1 MAEES
6 AGRFA
11 RMSSYWGRGGL
22 AGLLAALLAVGVSEL
37 YAGIFGGLPSLLVS
51 MSGRIVD
58 LSPRAMEEFAISVFG
73 TSDKLALVIFLVVLS
88 GIFGAVFGAIALRS
102 RPIAVAG
109 FAAFGILAGFAN
121 GFDAQSTPAHAVA
134 MAAISV
140 GAAMAALLWFTR
152 VNPPGV
158 AAGDAAV
165 ALRFQRQRRVFL
177 GSGAVVALAAVVTG
191 VLGRNLI
198 EGAKVAVASRDDIV
212 LPPVRSRVAAA
223 APSPAATAAAA
234 DTPAPTPAPV
244 ATAAPV
250 TTQAP
255 LTTPASVTTPSA
267 AETATPAATEAPTP
281 EATIAVAE
289 SPTPEATVA
298 ATDTPTPIEVEA
310 ATGSLPPETMFDVQ
324 GISPVVTP
332 NRDFYRIDTAFSI
345 PRVDVQGWELKITG
359 LVERPYAL
367 TYRELLDLATE
378 ENYVTLCCVSNEVGG
393 RLIGNAKWQGIPLA
407 DVLNRAGV
415 KDEATQI
422 VGRSVDGFT
431 AGFPREVAFDGRP
444 VLVAVGM
451 NGEPLPFKHGF
462 PARLVVSGLYGYV
475 SATKWLQEIEL
486 TTWEGFDGYWIPRGW
501 SKEGPIKT
509 QSRIDVPKA
518 FSFDTAPGLQPIAG
532 VAWAQNRGISKV
544 EVQIDGDGEW
554 KEAKL
559 ASPISKHTWVQWVS
573 EFEATP
579 GAHFIRVRATDSDGV
594 LQAKGPKN
602 PAPNGAE
609 GWHQVNFRV
618 TDG

>member
-6 AGRFA
+6 AGRFS
-11 RMSSYWGRGGL
+11 RMLSYWGRGGL

-88 GIFGAVFGAIALRS
+88 AIFGSIFGVIALRS

-109 FAAFGILAGFAN
+109 FAAFGILTGVSNAV
-121 GFDAQSTPAHAVA
+121 DAQSTPAHGVA
-134 MAAISV
+134 SAAISV
-140 GAAMAALLWFTR
+140 GVAIVALLWFTR
-152 VNPPGV
+152 ANPTAA
-158 AAGDAAV
+158 AAGDAGA
-165 ALRFQRQRRVFL
+165 ALQFQRQRRVFL

-191 VLGRNLI
+191 ILGRNLI
-198 EGAKVAVASRDDIV
+198 EGAKVAVASREGIV
-212 LPPVRSRVAAA
+212 LPPTRSRAAAA
-223 APSPAATAAAA
+223 APSPATAAADEA
-234 DTPAPTPAPV
+234 SAPTPAPV
-244 ATAAPV
+244 ATAAPAA
-250 TTQAP
+250 TQAP
-255 LTTPASVTTPSA
+255 LTTPAPVATASA
-267 AETATPAATEAPTP
+267 TEAATPAP
-281 EATIAVAE
+281 EAAV
-289 SPTPEATVA
+289 EAA
-298 ATDTPTPIEVEA
+298 GTPTPIEVEA
-310 ATGSLPPETMFDVQ
+310 ATGSLPSETMLDVR
-324 GISPVVTP
+324 GISPLVTP

-345 PRVDVQGWELKITG
+345 PRVDVESWELRITG
-359 LVERPYAL
+359 LVDSPYSL
-367 TYRELLDLATE
+367 TYRELLDLATDE
-378 ENYVTLCCVSNEVGG
+378 DYVTLCCVSNEVGG

-407 DVLNRAGV
+407 DVLNRAGI

-422 VGRSVDGFT
+422 VGRSVDGFS

-544 EVQIDGDGEW
+544 EVQIDGQGEW

-559 ASPISKHTWVQWVS
+559 SSPISKHTWVQWVS

-579 GAHFIRVRATDSDGV
+579 GSHFIRVRATDSDGE

>member
-6 AGRFA
+6 AGRFS
-11 RMSSYWGRGGL
+11 RMLSYWGRGGL

-88 GIFGAVFGAIALRS
+88 AIFGSIFGVIALRS

-109 FAAFGILAGFAN
+109 FAAFGILTGVSNAV
-121 GFDAQSTPAHAVA
+121 DAQSTPAHGVA
-134 MAAISV
+134 SAAISV
-140 GAAMAALLWFTR
+140 GVAIVALLWFTR
-152 VNPPGV
+152 ANPAAAMAGDE
-158 AAGDAAV
+158 AAG
-165 ALRFQRQRRVFL
+165 LQFQRQRRVFL

-212 LPPVRSRVAAA
+212 LPPARSRVAAA
-223 APSPAATAAAA
+223 STPAATAAAEA
-234 DTPAPTPAPV
+234 PAPTPAPV
-244 ATAAPV
+244 ATAAPAA
-250 TTQAP
+250 TQAP
-255 LTTPASVTTPSA
+255 LTTPAPVATASA
-267 AETATPAATEAPTP
+267 AETATPAVTEA
-281 EATIAVAE
+281 
-289 SPTPEATVA
+289 A
-298 ATDTPTPIEVEA
+298 ATPAAEAAATGTPTPLEVEA
-310 ATGSLPPETMFDVQ
+310 ATGSLPSETMLDVR

-345 PRVDVQGWELKITG
+345 PRVDVENWELKITG
-359 LVERPYAL
+359 LVESPYSL

-378 ENYVTLCCVSNEVGG
+378 EDYVTLCCVSNEVGG
-393 RLIGNAKWQGIPLA
+393 NLIGNAKWQGIPLA

-415 KDEATQI
+415 KDEASQI
-422 VGRSVDGFT
+422 VGRSVDGFS

-509 QSRIDVPKA
+509 QSRIDVPKP

-559 ASPISKHTWVQWVS
+559 SSPISKHTWVQWVS

-579 GAHFIRVRATDSDGV
+579 GPHFVRVRATDSDGE

>member
-1 MAEES
+1 MAEEG
-6 AGRFA
+6 AGRFS
-11 RMSSYWGRGGL
+11 RMLSYWGRGGL

-88 GIFGAVFGAIALRS
+88 AIFGSIFGVIALRS

-109 FAAFGILAGFAN
+109 FAAFGILTGVSNAV
-121 GFDAQSTPAHAVA
+121 DAQSTPAHGVA
-134 MAAISV
+134 SAAISV
-140 GAAMAALLWFTR
+140 GVAIVALLWFTR
-152 VNPPGV
+152 ANPTAA
-158 AAGDAAV
+158 AAGDAGA
-165 ALRFQRQRRVFL
+165 ALQFQRQRRVFL

-191 VLGRNLI
+191 ILGRNLI
-198 EGAKVAVASRDDIV
+198 EGAKVAVASREGIV
-212 LPPVRSRVAAA
+212 LPPTRSRAAA
-223 APSPAATAAAA
+223 ASPSPATAAAA
-234 DTPAPTPAPV
+234 ETPAPTPAPA
-244 ATAAPV
+244 ATAAPAA
-250 TTQAP
+250 TQAP
-255 LTTPASVTTPSA
+255 LTTPAPVA
-267 AETATPAATEAPTP
+267 TASATEAATP
-281 EATIAVAE
+281 
-289 SPTPEATVA
+289 SSEATVEA
-298 ATDTPTPIEVEA
+298 AGTPTPIEVEA
-310 ATGSLPPETMFDVQ
+310 ATGSLPSETMLDVR
-324 GISPVVTP
+324 GISPLVTP

-345 PRVDVQGWELKITG
+345 PRVDVESWELKITG
-359 LVERPYAL
+359 LVDSPYSL
-367 TYRELLDLATE
+367 TYRELLDLATDE
-378 ENYVTLCCVSNEVGG
+378 DYVTLCCVSNEVGG

-407 DVLNRAGV
+407 DVLNRAGI

-422 VGRSVDGFT
+422 VGRSVDGFS

-444 VLVAVGM
+444 VLLAVGM

-518 FSFDTAPGLQPIAG
+518 FSFDTAPGLQPVAG

-544 EVQIDGDGEW
+544 EVQLDGDGEW
-554 KEAKL
+554 KEAKIS
-559 ASPISKHTWVQWVS
+559 SPISKHTWVQWVS
-573 EFEATP
+573 EFEFTP
-579 GAHFIRVRATDSDGV
+579 GTHFVRVRATDSDGE

>member
-1 MAEES
+1 MADES
-6 AGRFA
+6 AGRFSG
-11 RMSSYWGRGGL
+11 MLSYWGRGGL

-88 GIFGAVFGAIALRS
+88 GIFGAVLGAIALRS
-102 RPIAVAG
+102 RPIAVTG
-109 FAAFGILAGFAN
+109 FAAFGILAGLSNA
-121 GFDAQSTPAHAVA
+121 FDAQSTPAHGVA
-134 MAAISV
+134 MAAVSAGLAIV
-140 GAAMAALLWFTR
+140 ALLWFTR
-152 VNPPGV
+152 ANPAAV
-158 AAGDAAV
+158 AGDAV
-165 ALRFQRQRRVFL
+165 TPVQFQRQRRVFL

-212 LPPVRSRVAAA
+212 LPPVRSRAAAA
-223 APSPAATAAAA
+223 APSPAATVAAAE
-234 DTPAPTPAPV
+234 TPTSTPVPV
-244 ATAAPV
+244 ATAEPAA
-250 TTQAP
+250 TQAP
-255 LTTPASVTTPSA
+255 LTTPAPV
-267 AETATPAATEAPTP
+267 ATPAATEAPTSAP
-281 EATIAVAE
+281 
-289 SPTPEATVA
+289 SPEATVA

-310 ATGSLPPETMFDVQ
+310 ATGSLPPETMFDVR

-345 PRVDVQGWELKITG
+345 PRVDVEDWELKITG
-359 LVERPYAL
+359 LVDSPYSL

-378 ENYVTLCCVSNEVGG
+378 EDYVTLCCVSNEVGG

-407 DVLNRAGV
+407 DVLNRAGI

-518 FSFDTAPGLQPIAG
+518 FSFDTAPGLQAVAG

-544 EVQIDGDGEW
+544 EVQLDGDGEW
-554 KEAKL
+554 KEASL
-559 ASPISKHTWVQWVS
+559 SSPISKHTWVQWVS
-573 EFEATP
+573 EFEFTP
-579 GAHFIRVRATDSDGV
+579 GPHFIRVRATDSEGE

>member
-1 MAEES
+1 MADEG
-6 AGRFA
+6 AGRFS
-11 RMSSYWGRGGL
+11 RMLSYWGRGGL

-88 GIFGAVFGAIALRS
+88 AIFGSILGVVALRS

-109 FAAFGILAGFAN
+109 FAAFGILTGVAN
-121 GFDAQSTPAHAVA
+121 AVDAQSTPAHGVA
-134 MAAISV
+134 AAAISV
-140 GAAMAALLWFTR
+140 GLAIVALMWFTR
-152 VNPPGV
+152 ANPVG
-158 AAGDAAV
+158 AMAGDQAAD
-165 ALRFQRQRRVFL
+165 LQFQRQRRVFL

-212 LPPVRSRVAAA
+212 LPPVRSRAAAA
-223 APSPAATAAAA
+223 APSPAATAATAE
-234 DTPAPTPAPV
+234 TPAPTPASV
-244 ATAAPV
+244 ATAAPDA
-250 TTQAP
+250 TQAP
-255 LTTPASVTTPSA
+255 LTTPAPVATASA
-267 AETATPAATEAPTP
+267 AETATPAATEAPAATASP
-281 EATIAVAE
+281 EATI
-289 SPTPEATVA
+289 A
-298 ATDTPTPIEVEA
+298 ATDTPTPLEVEA
-310 ATGSLPPETMFDVQ
+310 ATGSLPPETMVDVR

-345 PRVDVQGWELKITG
+345 PRVDVENWELKITG
-359 LVERPYAL
+359 LVDSPYSL
-367 TYRELLDLATE
+367 TYRELLDLATDE
-378 ENYVTLCCVSNEVGG
+378 DYVTLCCVSNEVGG

-407 DVLNRAGV
+407 DVLNRAGI

-486 TTWEGFDGYWIPRGW
+486 TTWEDFDGYWIPRGW

-509 QSRIDVPKA
+509 QSRIDVPKP

-544 EVQIDGDGEW
+544 EVQLDGGGEW

-573 EFEATP
+573 EFEVTP
-579 GAHFIRVRATDSDGV
+579 GSHFVRVRATDSDGV

>member
-1 MAEES
+1 MADEG
-6 AGRFA
+6 AGRFS
-11 RMSSYWGRGGL
+11 RMLSYWGRGGL

-88 GIFGAVFGAIALRS
+88 AIFGSIFGVVALRS
-102 RPIAVAG
+102 RPIGVAG
-109 FAAFGILAGFAN
+109 FAAFGILTGVAN
-121 GFDAQSTPAHAVA
+121 AVDAQSTPAHGVA
-134 MAAISV
+134 SAAISV
-140 GAAMAALLWFTR
+140 GVAIVALLWFTR
-152 VNPPGV
+152 ANPAAAMAGDE
-158 AAGDAAV
+158 AAG
-165 ALRFQRQRRVFL
+165 LQFQRQRRIFL

-212 LPPVRSRVAAA
+212 LPPARSRAAA
-223 APSPAATAAAA
+223 ASTPAATVAAE
-234 DTPAPTPAPV
+234 TPAPAATQAPLTTPAPV
-244 ATAAPV
+244 ATAA
-250 TTQAP
+250 
-255 LTTPASVTTPSA
+255 A
-267 AETATPAATEAPTP
+267 AETATPAVTEA
-281 EATIAVAE
+281 
-289 SPTPEATVA
+289 A
-298 ATDTPTPIEVEA
+298 ATPAAEVTATGTPTPIEVEA
-310 ATGSLPPETMFDVQ
+310 ATGSLPSETMLDVR
-324 GISPVVTP
+324 GISPIVTP

-345 PRVDVQGWELKITG
+345 PRVDVEGWELKITG
-359 LVERPYAL
+359 LVDSPYSL

-407 DVLNRAGV
+407 DVLNRAGI

-422 VGRSVDGFT
+422 VGRSVDGFS

-544 EVQIDGDGEW
+544 EVQIDGQGEW

-559 ASPISKHTWVQWVS
+559 SSPISKHTWVQWVS

-579 GAHFIRVRATDSDGV
+579 GSHFVRVRATDSEGD

>member
-1 MAEES
+1 
-6 AGRFA
+6 
-11 RMSSYWGRGGL
+11 
-22 AGLLAALLAVGVSEL
+22 
-37 YAGIFGGLPSLLVS
+37 

-88 GIFGAVFGAIALRS
+88 GIFGAVLGAIALRS

-109 FAAFGILAGFAN
+109 FAVFGILAGFAN
-121 GFDAQSTPAHAVA
+121 GFDAQSTPAHGVA
-134 MAAISV
+134 MAAVSAGLAIV
-140 GAAMAALLWFTR
+140 ALLWFTR
-152 VNPPGV
+152 ANPAAA
-158 AAGDAAV
+158 AAGDEAA
-165 ALRFQRQRRVFL
+165 ALQFQRQRRVFL

-212 LPPVRSRVAAA
+212 LPPVRPRAAAA
-223 APSPAATAAAA
+223 APSPVATAVASE
-234 DTPAPTPAPV
+234 TPAPTPAPV
-244 ATAAPV
+244 ATAAAETPAPAA
-250 TTQAP
+250 TQAP
-255 LTTPASVTTPSA
+255 LTTPAPVATASA
-267 AETATPAATEAPTP
+267 VETATPAAIEAPT
-281 EATIAVAE
+281 AA
-289 SPTPEATVA
+289 PTPEATVA

-310 ATGSLPPETMFDVQ
+310 ATGSLPPETMFDVR

-345 PRVDVQGWELKITG
+345 PRVDVESWELRITG
-359 LVERPYAL
+359 LVESPYSL

-378 ENYVTLCCVSNEVGG
+378 EGYVTLCCVSNEVGG
-393 RLIGNAKWQGIPLA
+393 NLIGNAKWQGIPLA

-518 FSFDTAPGLQPIAG
+518 FSFDTAPGLQAVAG

-544 EVQIDGDGEW
+544 EVQLDGG
-554 KEAKL
+554 
-559 ASPISKHTWVQWVS
+559 
-573 EFEATP
+573 
-579 GAHFIRVRATDSDGV
+579 G
-594 LQAKGPKN
+594 
-602 PAPNGAE
+602 
-609 GWHQVNFRV
+609 
-618 TDG
+618 

>member
-6 AGRFA
+6 AGRFS
-11 RMSSYWGRGGL
+11 RMLSYWGRGGL

-88 GIFGAVFGAIALRS
+88 AIFGSIFGVIALRS
-102 RPIAVAG
+102 RPIAVSG
-109 FAAFGILAGFAN
+109 FAAFGILTGVSNAV
-121 GFDAQSTPAHAVA
+121 DAQSTPAHGVA
-134 MAAISV
+134 SAAISV
-140 GAAMAALLWFTR
+140 GVAIVALLWFTR
-152 VNPPGV
+152 ANPAAAMAGDE
-158 AAGDAAV
+158 AAG
-165 ALRFQRQRRVFL
+165 LQFQRQRRVFL

-212 LPPVRSRVAAA
+212 LPPARSRVAAA
-223 APSPAATAAAA
+223 STPAATAAAEA
-234 DTPAPTPAPV
+234 PAPTPAPV
-244 ATAAPV
+244 ATAAPAA
-250 TTQAP
+250 TQAP
-255 LTTPASVTTPSA
+255 LTTPAPVATASA
-267 AETATPAATEAPTP
+267 AETATPAVTEA
-281 EATIAVAE
+281 
-289 SPTPEATVA
+289 A
-298 ATDTPTPIEVEA
+298 ATPAAEAAATGTPTPLEVEA
-310 ATGSLPPETMFDVQ
+310 ATGSLPSETMLDVR

-345 PRVDVQGWELKITG
+345 PRVDVENWELKITG
-359 LVERPYAL
+359 LVDSPYSL

-378 ENYVTLCCVSNEVGG
+378 EDYVTLCCVSNEVGG
-393 RLIGNAKWQGIPLA
+393 NLIGNAKWQGIPLA

-415 KDEATQI
+415 KDEASQI
-422 VGRSVDGFT
+422 VGRSVDGFS

-509 QSRIDVPKA
+509 QSRIDVPKP

-544 EVQIDGDGEW
+544 EVQLDGDGEW

-559 ASPISKHTWVQWVS
+559 SSPISKHTWVQWVS
-573 EFEATP
+573 EFEFTP
-579 GAHFIRVRATDSDGV
+579 GPHFVRVRATDSDGV

>member
-1 MAEES
+1 MADES
-6 AGRFA
+6 GGRFS
-11 RMSSYWGRGGL
+11 RMLSYWGRGGL

-88 GIFGAVFGAIALRS
+88 GIFGFILGVIALRS

-109 FAAFGILAGFAN
+109 FAAFGLLAGFAN
-121 GFDAQSTPAHAVA
+121 GFDAQSTPAHGVA
-134 MAAISV
+134 MAAVSAGLAIV
-140 GAAMAALLWFTR
+140 ALLWFTR
-152 VNPPGV
+152 ANPV
-158 AAGDAAV
+158 AATAGDQAAD
-165 ALRFQRQRRVFL
+165 LQFQRQRRVFL

-198 EGAKVAVASRDDIV
+198 EGAKVAVASREDIV
-212 LPPVRSRVAAA
+212 LRPVRSRAAA
-223 APSPAATAAAA
+223 ASTPAPTATASE
-234 DTPAPTPAPV
+234 TPAPTPAPV
-244 ATAAPV
+244 ATAAP
-250 TTQAP
+250 TDTQAP
-255 LTTPASVTTPSA
+255 LTTPAPVA
-267 AETATPAATEAPTP
+267 TAAATEAPP
-281 EATIAVAE
+281 
-289 SPTPEATVA
+289 PEATVA
-298 ATDTPTPIEVEA
+298 ATGTPTPIEVEA
-310 ATGSLPPETMFDVQ
+310 ATGSLPTETMLDVR
-324 GISPVVTP
+324 GISPLVTP

-345 PRVDVQGWELKITG
+345 PRVDVEDWELKITG
-359 LVERPYAL
+359 LVDSPYSL
-367 TYRELLDLATE
+367 TYRELLDLATDE
-378 ENYVTLCCVSNEVGG
+378 DYVTLCCVSNEVGG

-407 DVLNRAGV
+407 DVLDRAGI

-422 VGRSVDGFT
+422 VGRSVDGFS

-509 QSRIDVPKA
+509 QSRIDVPKP
-518 FSFDTAPGLQPIAG
+518 FSFDTAPGLQAVAG

-559 ASPISKHTWVQWVS
+559 SSPISKHTWVQWVS
-573 EFEATP
+573 EFEFTP
-579 GAHFIRVRATDSDGV
+579 GSHFIRVRATDSDGE

>member
-1 MAEES
+1 MADES
-6 AGRFA
+6 GGRFS
-11 RMSSYWGRGGL
+11 RMLSYWGRGGL

-88 GIFGAVFGAIALRS
+88 GIFGAVLGAIALRS

-109 FAAFGILAGFAN
+109 FAAFGLLAGFSN
-121 GFDAQSTPAHAVA
+121 GVDAQSTPAHAVA
-134 MAAISV
+134 MAAVSSGVAIV
-140 GAAMAALLWFTR
+140 ALLWFTR
-152 VNPPGV
+152 VNTV
-158 AAGDAAV
+158 AAAAGDEAA
-165 ALRFQRQRRVFL
+165 ALQFQRQRRVFL

-198 EGAKVAVASRDDIV
+198 EGAKVAVASREDIV
-212 LPPVRSRVAAA
+212 LRPVRSRAAA
-223 APSPAATAAAA
+223 AVPSPAATAAATEA
-234 DTPAPTPAPV
+234 PAATSSPA
-244 ATAAPV
+244 ATAM
-250 TTQAP
+250 
-255 LTTPASVTTPSA
+255 A
-267 AETATPAATEAPTP
+267 AETATPAATQAPLATPAPVATASPAEAATP
-281 EATIAVAE
+281 AATE
-289 SPTPEATVA
+289 SPVATPSPAATVV
-298 ATDTPTPIEVEA
+298 ATETATPLEVEA
-310 ATGSLPPETMFDVQ
+310 ATGSLPESTMFDVR

-345 PRVDVQGWELKITG
+345 PRVDVEGWELKITG
-359 LVERPYAL
+359 LVESPYSL
-367 TYRELLDLATE
+367 TYGELLDLATDE
-378 ENYVTLCCVSNEVGG
+378 DYVTLCCVSNQVGG
-393 RLIGNAKWQGIPLA
+393 NLIGNAKWQGIPLA

-486 TTWEGFDGYWIPRGW
+486 ATWDGFDGYWIPRGW

-509 QSRIDVPKA
+509 QSRIDVPKK
-518 FSFDTAPGLQPIAG
+518 FSFDTAPGLQAIAG
-532 VAWAQNRGISKV
+532 VAWAQNRGIIKV
-544 EVQIDGDGEW
+544 EVQVDGGDW

-573 EFEATP
+573 EWEATP
-579 GAHFIRVRATDSDGV
+579 GAHYIRVRATDSEGE
-594 LQAKGPKN
+594 LQAKGPRN

>member
-1 MAEES
+1 MAEEG
-6 AGRFA
+6 AGRFS
-11 RMSSYWGRGGL
+11 RMLSYWGRGGL

-88 GIFGAVFGAIALRS
+88 AIFGSIFGVIALRS

-109 FAAFGILAGFAN
+109 FAAFGILTGVSNAV
-121 GFDAQSTPAHAVA
+121 DAQSTPAHGIAS
-134 MAAISV
+134 AAISV
-140 GAAMAALLWFTR
+140 GVAIVALLWFTR
-152 VNPPGV
+152 DNPTAA
-158 AAGDAAV
+158 AAGDVGAA
-165 ALRFQRQRRVFL
+165 LQFQRQRRVFL

-191 VLGRNLI
+191 ILGRNLI
-198 EGAKVAVASRDDIV
+198 EGAKVAVASREGIV
-212 LPPVRSRVAAA
+212 LPPARSRAAAA
-223 APSPAATAAAA
+223 APSPATAAAA
-234 DTPAPTPAPV
+234 ETPAPTPAPV
-244 ATAAPV
+244 ATAAPAA
-250 TTQAP
+250 TQAP
-255 LTTPASVTTPSA
+255 LTTPAPVA
-267 AETATPAATEAPTP
+267 TASATEAATP
-281 EATIAVAE
+281 
-289 SPTPEATVA
+289 SSEATVDA
-298 ATDTPTPIEVEA
+298 AGTPTPIEVEA
-310 ATGSLPPETMFDVQ
+310 ATGSLPSETMLDVR
-324 GISPVVTP
+324 GISPLVTP

-345 PRVDVQGWELKITG
+345 PRVDVESWELKITG
-359 LVERPYAL
+359 LVESPYSL
-367 TYRELLDLATE
+367 TYRELLDLATDE
-378 ENYVTLCCVSNEVGG
+378 DYVTLCCVSNEVGG

-407 DVLNRAGV
+407 DVLNRAGI

-422 VGRSVDGFT
+422 VGRSVDGFS

-444 VLVAVGM
+444 VLLAVGM

-559 ASPISKHTWVQWVS
+559 SSPISKHTWVQWVS

-579 GAHFIRVRATDSDGV
+579 GSHFIRVRATDSDGE

>member
-6 AGRFA
+6 AGRFS
-11 RMSSYWGRGGL
+11 RMLSYWGRGGL

-88 GIFGAVFGAIALRS
+88 AIFGSIFGVIALRS

-109 FAAFGILAGFAN
+109 FAAFGVLTGVAN
-121 GFDAQSTPAHAVA
+121 AVDAQSTPAHGIAS
-134 MAAISV
+134 AAISV
-140 GAAMAALLWFTR
+140 GVAIVALLWFTR
-152 VNPPGV
+152 ANPT
-158 AAGDAAV
+158 AADASDAGAV
-165 ALRFQRQRRVFL
+165 LQFQRQRRVFL

-198 EGAKVAVASRDDIV
+198 EGAKVAVASREGIV
-212 LPPVRSRVAAA
+212 LPPARSRAAAA

-234 DTPAPTPAPV
+234 ETPAPTPAPV
-244 ATAAPV
+244 ATAAPAA
-250 TTQAP
+250 TQAP
-255 LTTPASVTTPSA
+255 LTTPAPVA
-267 AETATPAATEAPTP
+267 TASATEAATPSP
-281 EATIAVAE
+281 EAAVD
-289 SPTPEATVA
+289 ATG
-298 ATDTPTPIEVEA
+298 TPTPIEVEA
-310 ATGSLPPETMFDVQ
+310 ATGSLPSETMLDVR
-324 GISPVVTP
+324 GISPLVTP

-345 PRVDVQGWELKITG
+345 PRVDVESWELKITG
-359 LVERPYAL
+359 LVDSPYSL
-367 TYRELLDLATE
+367 TYRELLDLATDE
-378 ENYVTLCCVSNEVGG
+378 DYVTLCCVSNEVGG

-407 DVLNRAGV
+407 DVLNRAGI

-422 VGRSVDGFT
+422 VGRSVDGFS

-544 EVQIDGDGEW
+544 EVQIDGGGEW

-559 ASPISKHTWVQWVS
+559 SSPISKHTWVQWVS

-579 GAHFIRVRATDSDGV
+579 GSHFIRVRATDSDGE

>member
-1 MAEES
+1 MAEAS
-6 AGRFA
+6 AGRFS
-11 RMSSYWGRGGL
+11 RMLSYWGRGGL

-37 YAGIFGGLPSLLVS
+37 YAGVFGGLPSLLVS

-88 GIFGAVFGAIALRS
+88 GIFGAVLGAVALRS

-109 FAAFGILAGFAN
+109 FAAFGILSGISN
-121 GFDAQSTPAHAVA
+121 VVDAQSTPAHGVA
-134 MAAISV
+134 MAAVST
-140 GAAMAALLWFTR
+140 GAAIVALLWFTR
-152 VNPPGV
+152 ANPAAAV
-158 AAGDAAV
+158 AGDAAAAV
-165 ALRFQRQRRVFL
+165 QFQRQRRVFL

-191 VLGRNLI
+191 ILGRNLI

-212 LPPVRSRVAAA
+212 LPPVRSRAAAA
-223 APSPAATAAAA
+223 APSPAAAAAEA
-234 DTPAPTPAPV
+234 PAATPAPV
-244 ATAAPV
+244 ATAAPAA
-250 TTQAP
+250 TQAP
-255 LTTPASVTTPSA
+255 LTTPAPV
-267 AETATPAATEAPTP
+267 ATSSATEAPTP
-281 EATIAVAE
+281 EAT
-289 SPTPEATVA
+289 VA
-298 ATDTPTPIEVEA
+298 ASGTPTPIEVEA
-310 ATGSLPPETMFDVQ
+310 ATGSLPPETMFDLR

-345 PRVDVQGWELKITG
+345 PRVDVDGWELKITG
-359 LVERPYAL
+359 LVDSPYTL
-367 TYRELLDLATE
+367 TYRELLDWATDE
-378 ENYVTLCCVSNEVGG
+378 DYVTLCCVSNEVGG
-393 RLIGNAKWQGIPLA
+393 RLIGNAKWQGVPLA
-407 DVLNRAGV
+407 DVLNRAGI

-451 NGEPLPFKHGF
+451 NGEVLPFKHGY

-509 QSRIDVPKA
+509 QSRIDLPKA
-518 FSFDTAPGLQPIAG
+518 FSFDTAPGLQPVAG

-544 EVQIDGDGEW
+544 EVQLDGDGEW

-559 ASPISKHTWVQWVS
+559 SSPISKHTWVQWVS
-573 EFEATP
+573 EFEFTP
-579 GAHFIRVRATDSDGV
+579 GAHFVRVRATDSDGV

-618 TDG
+618 SDG